1 MYYRDSIPYVLYM
14 VLEDIMYVSYAARD
28 GADDSPGSIGL
39 AYDSVSML

>member
-39 AYDSVSML
+39 AYDSVPML